1 MIRFLKHI
9 DIDKTRWDECVKK
22 SANGNVY
29 ALSHYLDIVHPQWEA
44 LVSDDYEA
52 VMPLPSK
59 SKFRISY
66 LFTPF
71 FVQQLGIFSPKELN
85 INDINKFIENIPDKF
100 KAISLRLNEGN
111 LFDGLKNTVNH
122 RNIILPL
129 SDDASTL
136 RENYHNNLKRNIKQA
151 ENNNV
156 ELIYDIDTE
165 VIINLFRENRGKSVT
180 HWGDAEYAVVKRLP
194 FAFVIGAKVGE
205 NVEAGACFL
214 EFGSRITFIFSG
226 CSEVGKN
233 MHLLALILD
242 AVVEKYAGTGK
253 VLDFEGSD
261 DDGLAR
267 FYLGF
272 GGRAVLY
279 PELKANRGRF
289 ITKILINKKLN
300 TK

>member
-1 MIRFLKHI
+1 MIRFLRHI
-9 DIDKTRWDECVKK
+9 DIDKTRWDECVRK

-29 ALSHYLDIVHPQWEA
+29 ALSHYLDIVHPRWEA

-59 SKFRISY
+59 RKFCISY

-71 FVQQLGIFSPKELN
+71 FVQQLGIFSQKQLN
-85 INDINKFIENIPDKF
+85 INDINDFFANIPNKF

-111 LFDGLKNTVNH
+111 FFDGLRDTVNH

-129 SDDASTL
+129 NDDVATL
-136 RENYHNNLKRNIKQA
+136 RGNYHDNLRRNIKQA
-151 ENNNV
+151 ENSDA

-165 VIINLFRENRGKSVT
+165 VVINLFRKNRGKNVT
-180 HWGDAEYAVVKRLP
+180 HWGNAEYAVLKRLP
-194 FAFVIGAKVGE
+194 FAFVVGAKVGG

-214 EFGSRITFIFSG
+214 EFGDRITFIFSG
-226 CSEVGKN
+226 SSEIGKKQ
-233 MHLLALILD
+233 HLLAYILD
-242 AVVEKYAGTGK
+242 AVVKKYAGTGK

-267 FYLGF
+267 FYRGF
-272 GGRAVLY
+272 GGCAVFY
-279 PELKANRGRF
+279 PELKSNKGRF